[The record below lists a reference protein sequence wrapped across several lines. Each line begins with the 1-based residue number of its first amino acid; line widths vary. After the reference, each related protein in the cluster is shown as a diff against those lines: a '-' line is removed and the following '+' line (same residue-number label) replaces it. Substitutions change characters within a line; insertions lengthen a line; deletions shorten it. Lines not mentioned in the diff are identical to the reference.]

1 MLPYFSP
8 LTGREPHA
16 SLCVPSASHV
26 TVQVPDQLPLVLKKK
41 KKSPFL
47 SAFEQVSWQEI
58 EFLSISELL
67 CTIYSINLQKIPCEL
82 QH

>member
-26 TVQVPDQLPLVLKKK
+26 TLQVPDQLPLVLEKKI
-41 KKSPFL
+41 SP
-47 SAFEQVSWQEI
+47 FEQVSWQEI